1 MEKSICLFLVCI
13 LVAGILNGCAGD
25 ALSTE
30 GQSAASTQSTN
41 STQQQPPTST
51 GGTEPTTPPTEP
63 IRPTDST
70 APTAPETQPAQL
82 LTVQPRICIWDLSE
96 EELERID
103 RAKKYYPWG
112 EDFLAHMPDLYVYAI
127 FGDIYVMEEL
137 RGGYDDAINREFG
150 YDWMFVHPSGPYF
163 QVLVGEQFF
172 PLREAVA
179 NGYLTE
185 AQIFQLYVNYYGNCP
200 NLMRVYPSILAAPV
214 KEAISQAIM
223 EQYSLDEEETEIW
236 MNRSAVIGLVGHA
249 YVVMEPIFGEPCEEY
264 VEGYHFDYIH
274 GSKVVVYFQGALYS
288 LQEAV
293 DQGIVPRGWL
303 EAIYANFLAGVKYWK
318 PLG

>member
-163 QVLVGEQFF
+163 
-172 PLREAVA
+172 P
-179 NGYLTE
+179 GYALTTMLGTMVY
-185 AQIFQLYVNYYGNCP
+185 ALFLYRTKVTIWRIF
-200 NLMRVYPSILAAPV
+200 LAKLCNNV
-214 KEAISQAIM
+214 INVFLG
-223 EQYSLDEEETEIW
+223 SLWSTI
-236 MNRSAVIGLVGHA
+236 
-249 YVVMEPIFGEPCEEY
+249 
-264 VEGYHFDYIH
+264 
-274 GSKVVVYFQGALYS
+274 LYS
-288 LQEAV
+288 KGYFYYV
-293 DQGIVPRGWL
+293 GTRVVTNGIMLPIQTVMLTVLFAALIPSLIHLDLMPGGSNSLKPRR
-303 EAIYANFLAGVKYWK
+303 KK
-318 PLG
+318 KT